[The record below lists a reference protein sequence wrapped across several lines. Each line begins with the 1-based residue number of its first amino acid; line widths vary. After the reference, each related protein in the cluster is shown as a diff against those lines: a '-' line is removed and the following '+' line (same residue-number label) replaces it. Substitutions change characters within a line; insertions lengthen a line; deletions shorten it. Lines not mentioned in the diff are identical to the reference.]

1 MTQRT
6 VRKMLWTLLTAAAGL
21 GMVGS
26 AQAALVTGRFDPDFG
41 GALLGTNFA
50 GTATFSISDSC
61 LNYLGSHMTANTGAF
76 VFSNFGCGGGGTGM
90 TFQGA
95 HVDFTGTNIGSV
107 DFAADLTGSS
117 SIIGMY
123 VQGGRVLAVQSDL
136 IGPALST
143 LTAGQS
149 FYVQFGIA
157 PYTAHGGDTDEIGYS
172 DSDHDLDDQ
181 PLKDLQNTTLF
192 IAGGCP
198 NGKTVCTANT
208 SAPASTT
215 YVPEPGSLALVLGAL
230 AAAGTV
236 RRRRTR

>member
-1 MTQRT
+1 
-6 VRKMLWTLLTAAAGL
+6 
-21 GMVGS
+21 
-26 AQAALVTGRFDPDFG
+26 
-41 GALLGTNFA
+41 
-50 GTATFSISDSC
+50 
-61 LNYLGSHMTANTGAF
+61 
-76 VFSNFGCGGGGTGM
+76 
-90 TFQGA
+90 
-95 HVDFTGTNIGSV
+95 
-107 DFAADLTGSS
+107 
-117 SIIGMY
+117 MY

-157 PYTAHGGDTDEIGYS
+157 PYTAHGGDTDEIGYR
-172 DSDHDLDDQ
+172 DNDGDLDDQ

-192 IAGGCP
+192 LASTSCTTGTSCAGAKS
-198 NGKTVCTANT
+198 N
-208 SAPASTT
+208 PASTT